1 MKTLIACYL
10 LSTIA
15 LTYANYPIMS
25 VLPITYKELIEE
37 LINKATDVSAEV
49 ESDDDDITDLQG
61 MFSLLEQIE
70 MEKAKQMQDD
80 EDGAK
85 AQFWAALGPVLW
97 KAGKGYLKNR
107 YCNQEAEVRA
117 MIEELVDE
125 QETSETNEVAEEENN
140 NRFTELKNLVNTLN
154 YMGKKR
160 FLQII
165 DGDVVKIEG
174 WFKKLRKSLKKKA
187 KKLARKVLC

>member
-25 VLPITYKELIEE
+25 VLPITYKELIED

-61 MFSLLEQIE
+61 MFNLLEQIE

-97 KAGKGYLKNR
+97 KARKGYLKNR

-125 QETSETNEVAEEENN
+125 QETLETNEGAEEENN

-160 FLQII
+160 F
-165 DGDVVKIEG
+165 
-174 WFKKLRKSLKKKA
+174 
-187 KKLARKVLC
+187 